1 MADAIR
7 EETFVPEE
15 EVSSEE
21 SYNEEESN
29 EIGNNVSEEREI
41 YIRTFIHFV
50 CPNTHLYVKRSKGYS
65 KCQDKSLTWASIGA
79 AMTPAL
85 TGLQAEK
92 LFHRLREKFGKER
105 KKVTMSMPRSGA
117 GADTSTYQSTWIFYN
132 DLLFLADH
140 IIARQT
146 TSNFQ
151 RPAVRPEFSA
161 VRSSSPAVRPEF
173 SAVRSSS
180 PAVRPE
186 FSAVRSSSSAVRPEF
201 SAVRSLSPAVRPE
214 FSAVRSPSSA
224 VQGKQSTL
232 SPIWNS
238 DLICLSSSPSSS
250 LDSDITNTSGTNIS
264 NETEG
269 KEYAIQKA
277 SEGTASVTSLK
288 TMAASIQPA
297 KTVPPND
304 PVKKRKRDS
313 EKTNDVLSQSSKDV
327 SFLAASLSAALERFG
342 PSQPVQPAP
351 HPGGPNMSSDIEAM

>member
-15 EVSSEE
+15 EVSSPALPLYSVNVENMEE

-50 CPNTHLYVKRSKGYS
+50 CPNTQLYVKRSKGYS

-105 KKVTMSMPRSGA
+105 KKVTMSVPRSGA

-161 VRSSSPAVRPEF
+161 VRSS
-173 SAVRSSS
+173 
-180 PAVRPE
+180 
-186 FSAVRSSSSAVRPEF
+186 
-201 SAVRSLSPAVRPE
+201 SPAVRPE

-327 SFLAASLSAALERFG
+327 SFLAASLSAALERTITASTASTPFWW
-342 PSQPVQPAP
+342 P
-351 HPGGPNMSSDIEAM
+351 